1 MRILSINHTADLYGA
16 SRCLERVA
24 SRFTADGHDL
34 IVVIPTAGTL
44 QKVLERDRVCVLLH
58 PWLPALDRGALKTI
72 GGKLRMGV
80 AFPISVLWL
89 AWTILRFRVDV
100 VHTNSAMVFSP
111 AFAAKLTG
119 RPHIWHIREF
129 FHEFPSLWRRY
140 ERAIH
145 SFSKVVVAISEAVKE
160 QFSPDCRSKIE
171 IVYDGL
177 PRAEFYRPALDAAAE
192 AFKQRFGLTGIPLVG
207 VIGRLKW
214 VRKGQEVLIRAAAL
228 LRGKYPTAKY
238 LIVGTPALGNEDHLV
253 RFHELVDTL
262 NLRDHV
268 IFTGDVDDVRPVYAA
283 LNVSV
288 APAIDPEPFGCI
300 VIESLALGTP
310 VVGSNA
316 AGIAEQIVD
325 GENGLLFPP
334 GDEGALAQSLD
345 RILGDPAL
353 RATMS
358 ANGIEKFLSEFEM
371 DRCYEEYLRIFERA
385 TKPPLR
391 LGQPIKGRHVEPA
404 LESRDAASE
413 PRP

>member
-1 MRILSINHTADLYGA
+1 LYGA

-24 SRFTADGHDL
+24 SRFTADGHEL

-44 QKVLERDRVCVLLH
+44 QKVLERDGVRVLLH

-72 GGKLRMGV
+72 GGKLRMLV
-80 AFPISVLWL
+80 AFPVSVLWL

-111 AFAAKLTG
+111 AFAAKLTA
-119 RPHIWHIREF
+119 RPHVWHVREF

-145 SFSKVVVAISEAVKE
+145 GLSKVVVAISEAVRE

-177 PRAEFYRPALDAAAE
+177 PRAEFVRPALDDAAE
-192 AFKQRFGLTGIPLVG
+192 AFKQRFGLTGKPLVG

-214 VRKGQEVLIRAAAL
+214 VRKGQEILIRAAAL
-228 LRGKYPTAKY
+228 LRDKYPTAKY
-238 LIVGTPALGNEDHLV
+238 LIVGTPAPGNEDHLV

-268 IFTGDVDDVRPVYAA
+268 IFTGDVEDVRPVYAA
-283 LNVSV
+283 LDVSV

-310 VVGSNA
+310 VIGSNA

-334 GDEGALAQSLD
+334 GDERALAHALD

-353 RATMS
+353 RAAMS
-358 ANGIEKFLSEFEM
+358 AKGVETFLSEFEM
-371 DRCYEEYLRIFERA
+371 DRCYQGYRRIFERA
-385 TKPPLR
+385 TEPPLR
-391 LGQPIKGRHVEPA
+391 RGMSGPGQPIKGHPVELPIK
-404 LESRDAASE
+404 SREAASD